1 MKKTGKL
8 VCIFLI
14 SLLCISKMSFA
25 EFIGTAEIN
34 PTEIEVKKGEEFS
47 IVVNLTCKTIDGE
60 SLVTTTAITYNTDV
74 LEYVEVKSNGD
85 RKVEGSVFED
95 TGYVFT
101 DGEMKNG
108 ETVQLFTIVFKVL
121 DVENLPE
128 TTILEISDFTA
139 TDGGTEVIMTNLGKH
154 TINLKI
160 LKEENSGGDNKEGN
174 EGENKDNNQEAK
186 SKNNEENN
194 IQEKNS
200 NESNTNQNDNNEIVV
215 NETETES
222 EEIPLTGANHS
233 PITLIIPLL
242 ILTSIAIIIILK
254 NKEGFLF

>member
-128 TTILEISDFTA
+128 TTTLEISDFTA

-160 LKEENSGGDNKEGN
+160 LKEENSGGDNKEDN
-174 EGENKDNNQEAK
+174 EGDNKENKDNNQEAK
-186 SKNNEENN
+186 PEKN
-194 IQEKNS
+194 EKNS
-200 NESNTNQNDNNEIVV
+200 SEINTNQNDNNEIVV

-233 PITLIIPLL
+233 PIILIIPLL
-242 ILTSIAIIIILK
+242 ILTSIAITIIILK

>member
-8 VCIFLI
+8 VCVFLI
-14 SLLCISKMSFA
+14 SLLCIGKISFA

-60 SLVTTTAITYNTDV
+60 SLVTTTAITYNTDI
-74 LEYVEVKSNGD
+74 LEYVEVKSNED

-128 TTILEISDFTA
+128 TTTLEISDFTA

-160 LKEENSGGDNKEGN
+160 LKEENSGGDNKEDN
-174 EGENKDNNQEAK
+174 EGDNKENKDNNQEAK
-186 SKNNEENN
+186 PEKN
-194 IQEKNS
+194 EKNS
-200 NESNTNQNDNNEIVV
+200 SEINTNQNNNNEIVV

-242 ILTSIAIIIILK
+242 ILTSMAITIIILK